1 MVPVED
7 LQPATRFLSEVLMFI
22 GAAPGGAGGGIKI
35 TTFVVFL
42 TTMFAICRGNR
53 DTVMFRRAVPEAVVR
68 EAIVIVIVFGALV
81 TCAMTVLLVS
91 EEGLS
96 FEYLLFETVSA
107 VSTTGLSCADTTVS
121 LSTVGRIV
129 IMVCMFCGRLG
140 AIAIVML
147 IGGQEERTTI
157 RYAKEELV
165 VG

>member
-1 MVPVED
+1 
-7 LQPATRFLSEVLMFI
+7 VLMFI

-42 TTMFAICRGNR
+42 TTMFAICRGHR
-53 DTVMFRRAVPEAVVR
+53 DTVMLNRAVPEAVVR
-68 EAIVIVIVFGALV
+68 EATVIVIVFAVLV